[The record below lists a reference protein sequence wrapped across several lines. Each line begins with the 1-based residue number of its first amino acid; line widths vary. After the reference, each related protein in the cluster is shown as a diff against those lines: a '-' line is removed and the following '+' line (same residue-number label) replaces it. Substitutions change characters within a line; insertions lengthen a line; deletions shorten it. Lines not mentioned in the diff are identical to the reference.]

1 VASLGNKSDTA
12 IDVSVLTVA
21 TVVYGIVFTIS
32 KSLIL
37 DTTDFKGFVL
47 SSLHSREAGQWLP
60 GATADFQRSLGISE
74 YPVGLVFDFPWL
86 LATSVPA
93 TYLQAVFAV
102 STCISLYVAI
112 NLMGYRIQVP
122 PFQRQLAG
130 FLLPLLMFIPG
141 PVKWNS
147 ISIYTASFA
156 WTVSVLTI
164 ALVALSTAPRW
175 RRTAVIP
182 MGLVAGMFV
191 FWGNISYLPMT
202 LPTVLI
208 GAGFILCQ
216 SPDQKAKTK
225 VAVFLVAML
234 STALLVIPL
243 FTGVYLF
250 GVWSV
255 PDIAVQENID
265 IISTWRDVIESL
277 VLFPGLGKLPLISEL
292 IGNLFPRILA
302 MLALLLAI
310 FNSWRTGRRRA
321 AILGLLSLGTFEIYA
336 LFYALCA
343 KLLSREL
350 GLTPSYIEIVAY
362 PIWLL
367 LIVHLFLGH
376 QKLRE
381 GLPRAFLKLLP
392 LAVVVLWGSQWVIR
406 NNHLRSELAQFP
418 ILQSDTTRQL
428 ISLTSD
434 DLQAGLFPR
443 VIILQDRF
451 PAERAPEGFRIR
463 RASDFSYSFLL
474 ELQSA
479 NIPVLNAYSHMISP
493 NTFAIT
499 HEAFTDGR
507 PSWRQFSLYDRP
519 NVDMFSDF
527 GIRYVLSEFP
537 VNEKG
542 LRLLSAKPFK
552 AYGLFPTD
560 RLAYLYEVA
569 TQESLS
575 ASILK
580 YEFKGNQLL
589 VSGFSSERI
598 SVSVPIEFSRCLIVS
613 SPTGSLDP
621 IVQRRRNGLIDLT
634 FQGNLDIRLHYE
646 NSIFQWRN
654 CRILD
659 YMDFRRQE
667 PSS

>member
-1 VASLGNKSDTA
+1 MLIVTA
-12 IDVSVLTVA
+12 F
-21 TVVYGIVFTIS
+21 VYGIVFTIS

-37 DTTDFKGFVL
+37 DNTDFRGFLL

-74 YPVGLVFDFPWL
+74 YPVGLIFDLPWL

-93 TYLQAVFAV
+93 RHLQVVFAV
-102 STCISLYVAI
+102 TTCLSLYVAA
-112 NLMGYRIQVP
+112 NLLGYRIQVP
-122 PFQRQLAG
+122 TFQRQIAG
-130 FLLPLLMFIPG
+130 FLLPLLMFVPG

-147 ISIYTASFA
+147 VTIYTASFA

-175 RRTAVIP
+175 RRTALIP

-202 LPTVLI
+202 LPTVVL
-208 GAGFILCQ
+208 GAGFILQ
-216 SPDQKAKTK
+216 QTKNPKARINVT
-225 VAVFLVAML
+225 VLAVSML
-234 STALLVIPL
+234 SSALLILPI
-243 FTGVYLF
+243 FAGVYFF
-250 GVWSV
+250 GVWSI
-255 PDIAVQENID
+255 PDIAVSENID

-292 IGNLFPRILA
+292 TGSLLPRFFA
-302 MLALLLAI
+302 MLVLLLAI
-310 FNSWRTGRRRA
+310 FYSWKVGRRCA
-321 AILGLLSLGTFEIYA
+321 AILGLSALGIFEIYA

-350 GLTPSYIEIVAY
+350 GLTPGYVEIIAY

-376 QKLRE
+376 QKLHMV
-381 GLPRAFLKLLP
+381 LPRAFLQLLP
-392 LAVVVLWGSQWVIR
+392 LVLILLWGSQWVIR
-406 NNHLRSELAQFP
+406 NHSLRTDPTQYP
-418 ILQSDTTRQL
+418 ILQSRITRQL
-428 ISLTSD
+428 ISLTRD
-434 DLQAGLFPR
+434 DLGRGIFPR
-443 VIILQDRF
+443 VIILQDQF

-479 NIPVLNAYSHMISP
+479 NVPVLNAYSHMISP

-519 NVDMFSDF
+519 NVGEFSDF

-537 VNEKG
+537 IETKG
-542 LRLLSAKPFK
+542 LVLLAAEPFEPF
-552 AYGLFPTD
+552 GSNSTD
-560 RLAYLYEVA
+560 KLAYLYEVA

-580 YEFKGNQLL
+580 YEFKGDQLL
-589 VSGFSSERI
+589 VSGFSSERL
-598 SVSVPIEFSRCLIVS
+598 SVSVPIEFSRCLTVS

-621 IVQRRRNGLIDLT
+621 IVQRGHNGLIDLT
-634 FQGNLDIRLHYE
+634 FQGNLDIRLRYE

>member
-1 VASLGNKSDTA
+1 
-12 IDVSVLTVA
+12 
-21 TVVYGIVFTIS
+21 
-32 KSLIL
+32 
-37 DTTDFKGFVL
+37 
-47 SSLHSREAGQWLP
+47 
-60 GATADFQRSLGISE
+60 
-74 YPVGLVFDFPWL
+74 
-86 LATSVPA
+86 
-93 TYLQAVFAV
+93 
-102 STCISLYVAI
+102 
-112 NLMGYRIQVP
+112 
-122 PFQRQLAG
+122 
-130 FLLPLLMFIPG
+130 
-141 PVKWNS
+141 
-147 ISIYTASFA
+147 
-156 WTVSVLTI
+156 
-164 ALVALSTAPRW
+164 
-175 RRTAVIP
+175 
-182 MGLVAGMFV
+182 
-191 FWGNISYLPMT
+191 
-202 LPTVLI
+202 
-208 GAGFILCQ
+208 
-216 SPDQKAKTK
+216 
-225 VAVFLVAML
+225 
-234 STALLVIPL
+234 
-243 FTGVYLF
+243 
-250 GVWSV
+250 
-255 PDIAVQENID
+255 
-265 IISTWRDVIESL
+265 
-277 VLFPGLGKLPLISEL
+277 
-292 IGNLFPRILA
+292 
-302 MLALLLAI
+302 
-310 FNSWRTGRRRA
+310 
-321 AILGLLSLGTFEIYA
+321 
-336 LFYALCA
+336 
-343 KLLSREL
+343 
-350 GLTPSYIEIVAY
+350 
-362 PIWLL
+362 
-367 LIVHLFLGH
+367 
-376 QKLRE
+376 
-381 GLPRAFLKLLP
+381 
-392 LAVVVLWGSQWVIR
+392 VVLWGSQWVIR

-537 VNEKG
+537 VEEKG

-560 RLAYLYEVA
+560 KLAYLYEVA

>member
-1 VASLGNKSDTA
+1 
-12 IDVSVLTVA
+12 
-21 TVVYGIVFTIS
+21 
-32 KSLIL
+32 
-37 DTTDFKGFVL
+37 
-47 SSLHSREAGQWLP
+47 
-60 GATADFQRSLGISE
+60 
-74 YPVGLVFDFPWL
+74 
-86 LATSVPA
+86 
-93 TYLQAVFAV
+93 
-102 STCISLYVAI
+102 
-112 NLMGYRIQVP
+112 
-122 PFQRQLAG
+122 
-130 FLLPLLMFIPG
+130 
-141 PVKWNS
+141 
-147 ISIYTASFA
+147 
-156 WTVSVLTI
+156 
-164 ALVALSTAPRW
+164 
-175 RRTAVIP
+175 
-182 MGLVAGMFV
+182 
-191 FWGNISYLPMT
+191 
-202 LPTVLI
+202 
-208 GAGFILCQ
+208 
-216 SPDQKAKTK
+216 
-225 VAVFLVAML
+225 
-234 STALLVIPL
+234 
-243 FTGVYLF
+243 LF

-310 FNSWRTGRRRA
+310 FYSWKSGRRTG
-321 AILGLLSLGTFEIYA
+321 AILGLLTLGTIEIYS

-343 KLLSREL
+343 KLFSREF

-381 GLPRAFLKLLP
+381 VLPRVFLEVLP
-392 LAVVVLWGSQWVIR
+392 LLVVVLWGSQWVIR
-406 NNHLRSELAQFP
+406 NNQTRSEIAQFP

-428 ISLTSD
+428 SSLTSD
-434 DLQAGLFPR
+434 DLRTGFFPR

-451 PAERAPEGFRIR
+451 PAERASEGFRIR

-474 ELQSA
+474 ELQAA
-479 NIPVLNAYSHMISP
+479 NIPVLNSYSHMISP
-493 NTFAIT
+493 NAFAIT

-519 NVDMFSDF
+519 DVDMFSDF

-537 VNEKG
+537 VEEKG

-560 RLAYLYEVA
+560 KLAYLYEVA
-569 TQESLS
+569 TKESLS

-580 YEFKGNQLL
+580 YGFKGDQLL

-598 SVSVPIEFSRCLIVS
+598 SVSVPIEFSRCLTVS

-621 IVQRRRNGLIDLT
+621 IVQRGHNGLIDLT
-634 FQGNLDIRLHYE
+634 FQGNLDIRLRYE